1 MQRTLSNIPYT
12 IFEPRKKEVKNE
24 TNEEYTLRLEGFY
37 HAVILT
43 MLWAAGVNVKAE
55 EITALGR
62 SDLILEY
69 ADDVFIIE
77 LKKQS
82 PEVSLKQIRDKQYGL
97 KYEGRNLYFVG
108 IEIDDEN
115 RNLGKWRITEGV
127 DVH

>member
-1 MQRTLSNIPYT
+1 
-12 IFEPRKKEVKNE
+12 
-24 TNEEYTLRLEGFY
+24 
-37 HAVILT
+37 
-43 MLWAAGVNVKAE
+43 
-55 EITALGR
+55 
-62 SDLILEY
+62 LILEY